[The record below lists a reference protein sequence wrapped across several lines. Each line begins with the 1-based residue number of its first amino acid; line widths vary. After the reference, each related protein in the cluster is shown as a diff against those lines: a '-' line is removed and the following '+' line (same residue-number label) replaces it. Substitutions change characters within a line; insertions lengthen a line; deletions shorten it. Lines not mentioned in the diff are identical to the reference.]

1 MEGVADDAPSKERI
15 RYACARWR
23 RRCTHVWAHMDVL
36 LRYMLVPTLCISRTH
51 PSCSRRTTRAHT
63 GHLLVLWVW
72 FKRHLVK
79 EARCRVAFLAG
90 MHACVP
96 VCVRVYACVHCMS

>member
-1 MEGVADDAPSKERI
+1 MG
-15 RYACARWR
+15 
-23 RRCTHVWAHMDVL
+23 VL
-36 LRYMLVPTLCISRTH
+36 LHYTLVPTLHITH
-51 PSCSRRTTRAHT
+51 IPSCSRRTTRAHT

>member
-1 MEGVADDAPSKERI
+1 MEGVADDAPSKGKNQI
-15 RYACARWR
+15 RGCTGVVDTRVCGQSWACFYTTRSCR
-23 RRCTHVWAHMDVL
+23 R
-36 LRYMLVPTLCISRTH
+36 CISRTL
-51 PSCSRRTTRAHT
+51 PNCSRRTTRAHT

-72 FKRHLVK
+72 FKRHLVN
-79 EARCRVAFLAG
+79 EARSRVAFRAG

>member
-1 MEGVADDAPSKERI
+1 MG
-15 RYACARWR
+15 
-23 RRCTHVWAHMDVL
+23 VL
-36 LRYMLVPTLCISRTH
+36 LRYTLVPTLHITH
-51 PSCSRRTTRAHT
+51 TPKLLPTHNARAHT

-72 FKRHLVK
+72 FKRHLVN
-79 EARCRVAFLAG
+79 EARSRVAFRAG